1 LAITKGSLPVYS
13 IPTLGLICY
22 IMKVASIFISFLLSF
37 ISVYSQKTEFGN
49 VTVKEL
55 SNETYANDT
64 ASAIVLFD
72 VGDLDVDQNSV
83 SGTKFRRHM
92 RIKILRKQAF
102 DEWGHR
108 RFFIHKTGD
117 LKIKAATYNLEN
129 GIIRKAEM
137 EESAIMRTD
146 HDDDTRLVNI
156 AFPNVKEG
164 SVVEF
169 SYMERYPD
177 LYVPGW
183 QFQHSI
189 PSRWSEYTVTM
200 PVKNLKY
207 NLKGFL
213 KPAVHEEKYEGSYHR
228 WLLTDIP
235 AFVSEPMMADK
246 DAYISEVNFATRYYD
261 WDGAYYYLTGSP
273 EFGEIVHR
281 YKFLTKTA
289 EELTAGMVDDKQ
301 KIRAISDYIKH
312 LVQFDGNDRIWGR
325 NPNELI
331 DKKKGT
337 SGDIN
342 LLLGSML
349 EKAGFKV
356 SMVLLSTR
364 NYGFIDQKVPS
375 LRQFNYVVCEV
386 TTKEGDILVDATD
399 KLLQFD
405 MLPPRCFNQFG
416 FLIGTGQFG
425 WAPVQPKH
433 RAKVLFDATV
443 TFSDSGGLT
452 GKLKSFKDG
461 YAAYDVR
468 KQFRDGGETNYK
480 IDLGNKLWNVQNYE
494 IKNLQAVDKPIEEL
508 CDVTIDDYVIQAND
522 KIYFNPH
529 LFLREE
535 SNPFVSDSRTYP
547 VDFEKLIDNTIV
559 CTLVLPEGYV
569 VEEIPENKALALPGN
584 AGKCVF
590 STTVSGNKIIVTSKL
605 IFNKTFFP
613 PAEYGALKEFY
624 ATLVAKKAENIVL
637 KKK

>member
-1 LAITKGSLPVYS
+1 MKGAAISLF
-13 IPTLGLICY
+13 L
-22 IMKVASIFISFLLSF
+22 LLSF
-37 ISVYSQKTEFGN
+37 TLSYSQKAEFGN
-49 VTVKEL
+49 VTIKEL
-55 SNETYANDT
+55 SNEAYANDT
-64 ASAIVLFD
+64 ASAVVLFD
-72 VGDLDVDQNSV
+72 VGDLEVDQNSV
-83 SGTKFRRHM
+83 AGTRFKRHM
-92 RIKILRKQAF
+92 RIKILKKQAF
-102 DEWGHR
+102 EEWGDHR
-108 RFFIHKTGD
+108 FYINKTGD

-129 GIIRKAEM
+129 GAIRKVEL

-146 HDDDTRLVNI
+146 HDDDTKLVTI
-156 AFPNVKEG
+156 AFPGVKEG
-164 SVVEF
+164 SIVEL
-169 SYMERYPD
+169 SYMVRYPD
-177 LYVPGW
+177 LYVPSW

-189 PSRWSEYTVTM
+189 PTRLSEYIVSV
-200 PVKNLKY
+200 PVKDLKY
-207 NLKGFL
+207 NLRGFL
-213 KPAVHEEKYEGSYHR
+213 KPTVHEEKYEGKYHR

-235 AFVSEPMMADK
+235 AFVSEPLMADE

-261 WDGAYYYLTGSP
+261 WDGAYYYLTGSQ

-281 YKFLTKTA
+281 YKFLTKTV
-289 EELTAGMVDDKQ
+289 EDITTGIVDEKQ
-301 KIRAISDYIKH
+301 KIRAISNYIKNR
-312 LVQFDGNDRIWGR
+312 VQFDGNDGIWGS

-337 SGDIN
+337 SADIN

-356 SMVLLSTR
+356 NMVLLSTR
-364 NYGFIDQKVPS
+364 GYGFIDQKVPS

-416 FLIGTGQFG
+416 FLVGTGQFG
-425 WAPVQPKH
+425 WAPVQPRH

-443 TFSDSGGLT
+443 TFTESGGLT

-468 KQFRDGGETNYK
+468 KQFREGGENKYK
-480 IDLGNKLWNVQNYE
+480 IDLGNKLWNVHKYE
-494 IKNLQAVDKPIEEL
+494 IMNLQAVDKPLEEL
-508 CDVTIDDYVIQAND
+508 CEVSIDDYVIQAND

-535 SNPFVSDSRTYP
+535 SNPFVSDSRIYP

-559 CTLVLPEGYV
+559 CTLIIPEGYA
-569 VEEIPENKALALPGN
+569 VEEVPENKALALPGN

-590 STTVSGNKIIVTSKL
+590 STTVNGNKIIVTSKL
-605 IFNKTFFP
+605 IFNKTFFL
-613 PAEYGALKEFY
+613 PAEYGSLKEFY
-624 ATLVAKKAENIVL
+624 ATIVSKKAENIVL
-637 KKK
+637 KKN